1 MASEGTGQM
10 LVLRVTM
17 WSVRLRLKVMLIM
30 ACKSQ
35 LLEQP
40 VGVVFPDFL
49 PLASDGS
56 SSS

>member
-10 LVLRVTM
+10 LVLRVTT

-40 VGVVFPDFL
+40 VGVVYVMIP
-49 PLASDGS
+49 PV
-56 SSS
+56 